1 LSGDPCVHQ
10 AIFGGTNPHSRGPAL
25 RERADKATWIH
36 WIRTLPGVRGFLRWS
51 SAKSVLAATVAIQ
64 IPETPLRSSAQ
75 SR

>member
-51 SAKSVLAATVAIQ
+51 SAMS
-64 IPETPLRSSAQ
+64 
-75 SR
+75 